1 MDGLGA
7 GLTAARDM
15 QEFMQVYDLTNLPYY
30 IEATTT
36 RLINSKGEL
45 LRQSLVPQAL
55 TSWNAIYYR
64 LRANFDGFRSGYCG
78 PPPACPGDEKCIYM
92 DGCTVTS
99 LEHENSLVA
108 VQYQNAKGKAEGVS
122 FDLLIAA
129 DGSNSKIRQL
139 LLPDI
144 QREYLYTAWRGTVPE
159 DQISE
164 ESRAALKVDPMS
176 CVIDNSITVSSVILK
191 RSVVIEHTYLR
202 I

>member
-1 MDGLGA
+1 MHGLGA

-45 LRQSLVPQAL
+45 LRQSPVPQAL
-55 TSWNAIYYR
+55 TSWDAIYYR
-64 LRANFDGFRSGYCG
+64 LRANFDSFRSGYCE
-78 PPPACPGDEKCIYM
+78 PPPACPGDGKASYM
-92 DGCTVTS
+92 DGCTVTN
-99 LEHENSLVA
+99 LEHEDSLVT
-108 VQYQNAKGKAEGVS
+108 VQYQNAKGDPERKS

-144 QREYLYTAWRGTVPE
+144 RREYLYTAWRGTIPE

-164 ESRAALKVDPMS
+164 DSRAALKVDPMS
-176 CVIDNSITVSSVILK
+176 CVIDNSITVSSVILG
-191 RSVVIEHTYLR
+191 RSVVIGHA
-202 I
+202 